1 MLHGIGVDLLNRETI
16 PDACLEP
23 GDPFLERTFTR
34 QEIGRFVM
42 LISER

>member
-23 GDPFLERTFTR
+23 GVSNFRL
-34 QEIGRFVM
+34 
-42 LISER
+42 